1 MGIDEGQR
9 RSEILQAE
17 EAIRLLAGELAKTK
31 SATAA
36 ADEVRVRLEQAVG
49 IVAQAGNSV
58 TEAMRVQAGLVEAA
72 KGTVK
77 AAGEEAREAMS
88 IATERLQAGMKEA
101 HDTYEQFQATTVGI
115 AGRTEQM
122 AQLLEGRLGRIS
134 SSLAALEKGL
144 TEVQS
149 LIKPLEGKLSEL
161 SSSVDVTA
169 AMVAE
174 ARQEAKRYP
183 GELAAKLRHSLG
195 KRSAI
200 LVYGLVLLAMSLVG
214 VCATIWLLLS
224 RGAGFP

>member
-1 MGIDEGQR
+1 MGMDDGQR

-17 EAIRLLAGELAKTK
+17 EAIRLLAGELAKAK
-31 SATAA
+31 SATAV
-36 ADEVRVRLEQAVG
+36 ADDVRVRLEQAVG

-58 TEAMRVQAGLVEAA
+58 TEAMRVQVGLAEA
-72 KGTVK
+72 VK

-88 IATERLQAGMKEA
+88 IATERLRASLKEA
-101 HDTYEQFQATTVGI
+101 QDTYGQFQATTVGI

-134 SSLAALEKGL
+134 SSLTALEKGL

-149 LIKPLEGKLSEL
+149 LIKPMEGKLSEL
-161 SSSVDVTA
+161 SASVDVTA

-174 ARQEAKRYP
+174 ARQEAKRSP
-183 GELAAKLRHSLG
+183 GELAAQLRRSLA

-200 LVYGLVLLAMSLVG
+200 LVYGLVLLAMSMVG
-214 VCATIWLLLS
+214 VCATIWLLLM

>member
-1 MGIDEGQR
+1 MGMDDGQR

-58 TEAMRVQAGLVEAA
+58 TEAMRVQVGLAETA
-72 KGTVK
+72 K
-77 AAGEEAREAMS
+77 AAGEEARQAMS
-88 IATERLQAGMKEA
+88 TATERLRDSLKEA
-101 HDTYEQFQATTVGI
+101 HDTYGQFQATTVGI

-174 ARQEAKRYP
+174 ARQEAKRCP